1 MPSFNPGMVY
11 LLSRTG
17 VQFTKKHA
25 PSVKTLSFGE
35 TLALEVE
42 VKNKL
47 SRKAVHRRRHSDKFN
62 VHVVICS
69 LSLFS
74 WFFAISQPGYSYSNE
89 LSVPTGK
96 LRVLNDKLVTK
107 F

>member
-1 MPSFNPGMVY
+1 MPSFNPGMIY

-25 PSVKTLSFGE
+25 LSVKTLLFGE

-42 VKNKL
+42 VQNKL
-47 SRKAVHRRRHSDKFN
+47 SRKAIHRRRHLDTRN

-69 LSLFS
+69 LSLLS
-74 WFFAISQPGYSYSNE
+74 WYFAISQAGPEYSFSN
-89 LSVPTGK
+89 
-96 LRVLNDKLVTK
+96 
-107 F
+107 